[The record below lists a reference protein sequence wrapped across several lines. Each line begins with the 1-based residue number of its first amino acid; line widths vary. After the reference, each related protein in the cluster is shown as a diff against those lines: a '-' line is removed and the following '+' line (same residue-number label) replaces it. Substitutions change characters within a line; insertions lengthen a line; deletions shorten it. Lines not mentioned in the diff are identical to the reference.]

1 MKSFTSKIVAIV
13 LLVASSAC
21 TINSTGPRG
30 PEGIPGDDGVQIY
43 SSVAPIYAAD
53 FEALDEFISINEFE
67 WDILDEATVD
77 EGLVLGYVR
86 FDGETSWNALP
97 FGVPF
102 ENDYVNLRFVFDINS
117 FDLVLE
123 GEIANNN
130 NANEDLFD
138 GDDLRVIAIPPTAIV
153 RAKGLNY
160 KNYEEVARVYNLN
173 D

>member
-1 MKSFTSKIVAIV
+1 MKSLKSTMVALTG
-13 LLVASSAC
+13 LLISATAC
-21 TINSTGPRG
+21 VNSTGPRG
-30 PEGIPGDDGVQIY
+30 PEGIPGKDGVQIY

-53 FEALDEFISINEFE
+53 FEALDEFVSINEFE
-67 WDILDEATVD
+67 WDILDESTVD

-97 FGVPF
+97 FAVPF
-102 ENDYVNLRFVFDINS
+102 ENDYVNLRYVFDINS

-123 GEIANNN
+123 GEVADNND
-130 NANEDLFD
+130 ANEDLFD

-153 RAKGLNY
+153 RAKGLDY
-160 KNYEEVARVYNLN
+160 KNYEDVARVYNLN